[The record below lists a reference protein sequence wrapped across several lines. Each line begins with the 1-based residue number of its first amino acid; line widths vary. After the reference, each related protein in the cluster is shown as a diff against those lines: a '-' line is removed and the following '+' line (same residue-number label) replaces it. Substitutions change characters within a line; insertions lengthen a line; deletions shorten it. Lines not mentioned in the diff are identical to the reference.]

1 MIAPHRILLTA
12 VGTQTSYNAVAA
24 LRGILELPGAPHFI
38 VGADTN
44 PRHLLAASPQID
56 AFEAAPAAADPEFA
70 DWLKRTVARH
80 HIDTYF
86 PVIDSEI
93 AIAANLRESGA
104 LPGVCVV
111 APGAASAAIAYDKWA
126 AFKLFSAAHIATP
139 TCWIDPALI
148 DPALDRVLIKPRAG
162 FGSCGV
168 RISSP
173 LGLRLNMDEMAQQLC
188 VAPEITVDAFHD
200 SRTGLV
206 RVLARERLEV
216 KAGVCTKARIHESGE
231 LRVLTQQLL
240 SVWPYEGS
248 FCYQVMRDTVGGQWQ
263 IIDLNSRPGAGT
275 AMSAAL
281 DNHFFAA
288 HFLRAWNEDAAHCLK
303 PLERDRYVI
312 RRHFDVVTG

>member
-24 LRGILELPGAPHFI
+24 LRGLLEPQGAPHFI

-44 PRHLLAASPQID
+44 ARHLLAASPQID
-56 AFEAAPAAADPEFA
+56 AFEAAPAAADAGFA
-70 DWLKRTVARH
+70 EWLKQTIARH
-80 HIDTYF
+80 QIDTYF

-93 AIAANLRESGA
+93 AIAANLRESGT

-126 AFKLFSAAHIATP
+126 AFQLFSAAHIATP
-139 TCWIDPALI
+139 TCWIDPALV

-162 FGSCGV
+162 FGSRGV
-168 RISSP
+168 RVDDARNVE
-173 LGLRLNMDEMAQQLC
+173 LQDGEMAQQLC
-188 VAPEITVDAFHD
+188 VGPEITVDAFHD

-216 KAGVCTKARIHESGE
+216 KAGVCTKARIHESAE
-231 LRVLTQQLL
+231 LQALTQQLL

-248 FCYQVMRDTVGGQWQ
+248 FCYQLMRDCIGGQWQ

-288 HFLRAWNEDAAHCLK
+288 HFLRAWNEDAAPCFK
-303 PLERDRYVI
+303 PLDRDRYVI
-312 RRHFDVVTG
+312 RRHLDVVTV

>member
-24 LRGILELPGAPHFI
+24 LRGLLEQTGAPHFI

-56 AFEAAPAAADPEFA
+56 AFEMAPAAADPAFVE
-70 DWLKRTVARH
+70 WLKRTVARH
-80 HIDTYF
+80 RIDTYF

-111 APGAASAAIAYDKWA
+111 APSASSAAIAYDKWD
-126 AFKLFSAAHIATP
+126 AFKLFSTAHIATP
-139 TCWIDPALI
+139 ACWINPALI
-148 DPALDRVLIKPRAG
+148 DTALDRVLVKPRAG
-162 FGSCGV
+162 FGSRGV

-173 LGLRLNMDEMAQQLC
+173 QNLMLSNDEMAQQLC
-188 VAPEITVDAFHD
+188 IAPEITVDAFHD

-216 KAGVCTKARIHESGE
+216 KAGVSTKARIHESAE
-231 LRVLTQQLL
+231 LHALTRQLL

-248 FCYQVMRDTVGGQWQ
+248 FCYQVMRDAVGGQWQ

-288 HFLRAWNEDAAHCLK
+288 HFLRAWNADAAQCFT
-303 PLERDRYVI
+303 PLVGDRYVI
-312 RRHFDVVTG
+312 RRYLDVVTA

>member
-1 MIAPHRILLTA
+1 MAPHRILLTA

-24 LRGILELPGAPHFI
+24 LRGLLEQPGAAHFI

-56 AFEAAPAAADPEFA
+56 VFETAPAAADPAFV
-70 DWLKRTVARH
+70 DWLKRTVVRH
-80 HIDTYF
+80 QIDTYF

-104 LPGVCVV
+104 LPAVCVV
-111 APGAASAAIAYDKWA
+111 APSAWSAAIAFDKWD

-139 TCWIDPALI
+139 TCWLDPAFI

-162 FGSCGV
+162 FGSRGV

-173 LGLRLNMDEMAQQLC
+173 QNLNLSTDEMAQQFC
-188 VAPEITVDAFHD
+188 IAPEITVDAFHD

-216 KAGVCTKARIHESGE
+216 KAGVCTKARIHESAE
-231 LRVLTQQLL
+231 LHALTQQLL

-248 FCYQVMRDTVGGQWQ
+248 FCYQVMRDSIGGQWQ

-281 DNHFFAA
+281 ENHFFAA
-288 HFLRAWNEDAAHCLK
+288 HFLRAWNEDAAQCFK
-303 PLERDRYVI
+303 PIIGDRYVA
-312 RRHFDVVTG
+312 RRHLDVVTT